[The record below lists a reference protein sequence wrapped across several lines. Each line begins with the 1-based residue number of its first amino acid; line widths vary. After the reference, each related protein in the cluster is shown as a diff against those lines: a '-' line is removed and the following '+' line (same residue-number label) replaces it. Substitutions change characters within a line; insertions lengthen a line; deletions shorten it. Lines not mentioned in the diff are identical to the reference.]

1 MKAASENESTHVA
14 PDSMSVASSAVIA
27 SKAQSNLAFALITL
41 PKERRDDMITFYAF
55 CRVVDDIADEPSVP
69 IEQKRAELAAW
80 RGAVLGSDLDAVANH
95 ALLSQVLALPGKYH
109 FSPELLA
116 EIIDGVASDQDKT
129 RHATIDDLL
138 AYCYK
143 VASVVGIVSA
153 HIFGATHPQSREY
166 AIALGYALQLTNITR
181 DVGED
186 ARESGRIYLPQDE
199 LMRFG
204 VSEEDILQGRY
215 SENFTRLMQFQHDRA
230 RRYFDEA
237 EQLLPAQDRSCM
249 IAARMMGAIYAAILE
264 KIRRGGFR
272 VLEQH
277 TRLSKWHKGAILIGY
292 WARGWLGC

>member
-1 MKAASENESTHVA
+1 MKASSEHAPTNAA
-14 PDSMSVASSAVIA
+14 PDSGPVVSGAVIA
-27 SKAQSNLAFALITL
+27 RKAQSNLAFALITL
-41 PKERRDDMITFYAF
+41 PQERRDDMITFYAF
-55 CRVVDDIADEPSVP
+55 CRVVDDIADDPGVP
-69 IEQKRAELAAW
+69 IDQKRAELAAW
-80 RGAVLGSDLDAVANH
+80 RSAVLGGSAGGVAH
-95 ALLSQVLALPGKYH
+95 EALLPQVLGLPAKYH

-129 RHATIDDLL
+129 RHATIDELL

-166 AIALGYALQLTNITR
+166 AIALGYALQLTNIAR

-199 LMRFG
+199 LARFG

-237 EQLLPAQDRSCM
+237 EKLLRAQDRNCM
-249 IAARMMGAIYAAILE
+249 IAARMMGAIYSAILE
-264 KIRRGGFR
+264 KIQRGGFR
-272 VLEQH
+272 VLEQR
-277 TRLSKWHKGAILIGY
+277 TRLSKWHKGAILVGY
-292 WARGWLGC
+292 WLRGCFGF